1 MSRLGSYKGTSLVY
15 DVLCDPYSSEYE
27 DKAEDKIIGNCTANQ
42 KIYIENIDKLL
53 MSYVHTD
60 TKTSQQ

>member
-27 DKAEDKIIGNCTANQ
+27 DKAEDEIIGNCTANL
-42 KIYIENIDKLL
+42 KKL
-53 MSYVHTD
+53 
-60 TKTSQQ
+60 